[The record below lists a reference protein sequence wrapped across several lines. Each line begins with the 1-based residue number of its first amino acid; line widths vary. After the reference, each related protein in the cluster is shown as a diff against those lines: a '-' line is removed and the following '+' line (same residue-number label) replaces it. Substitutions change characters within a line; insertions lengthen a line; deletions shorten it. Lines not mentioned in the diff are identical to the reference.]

1 MTEQFLDAG
10 QDNSPQNSEDDDM
23 HTKPVLE
30 AEIAVTALVAP
41 DPDLLHRFD
50 INGPRYTSY
59 PPANRFTESFGPNEY
74 TVWLKER
81 NVNGAG
87 LGANNLSVYVHVP
100 FCENIC
106 YYCACNKVITR
117 QHGRAKAY
125 LDALEREIELVSAQL
140 QGSRLVEQV
149 HLGGGSPTFLS
160 VKEMTRLVAMLRAHF
175 EWSDKADVGIEID
188 PRTVGPRVQDFD
200 RAVQRAVN
208 RIQTYDQTRLVF
220 EAAREQR
227 FASINLDL
235 IYGLPLQTPATFD
248 QTLDRVLELRP
259 DRVAL
264 YHYAHLPERFKPQR
278 RISTLELPSSQDK
291 IAIMIAAATRLGK
304 SGYLHIGMDH
314 FALPTDD
321 LAKAQREG
329 RLHRNFQGY
338 STHADCDLIGLGV
351 SAIGKIGPTYV
362 QNTSRLDEY
371 YGALE
376 KGILPVER
384 GVLLDREQLLRRA
397 VIMSLMCQSCVSK
410 ERIAT
415 SFLIDFDSF
424 FVAELEALTEFE
436 DSELVEI
443 TETWINV
450 TEKGHYLIRAIAM
463 VFDRQLQQ
471 ETAARS
477 YSKII

>member
-1 MTEQFLDAG
+1 
-10 QDNSPQNSEDDDM
+10 M
-23 HTKPVLE
+23 HTKPILE
-30 AEIAVTALVAP
+30 TKIAPPAFVAP
-41 DPDLLHRFD
+41 DPDLLNRFD

-59 PPANRFTESFGPNEY
+59 PPANRFAESFGPDEY
-74 TVWLKER
+74 NVWLKGR

-117 QHGRAKAY
+117 QHGRANAY
-125 LDALEREIELVSAQL
+125 IEAVEREIELVSAQL
-140 QGSRLVEQV
+140 HGSRLVEQV

-160 VKEMTRLVAMLRAHF
+160 IKEMTRLVTMLRAHF

-188 PRTVGPRVQDFD
+188 PRTVGPRDIAAYRELGFNRISFGVQDFD
-200 RAVQRAVN
+200 RAVQRAIN

-220 EAAREQR
+220 EAARDQG

-291 IAIMIAAATRLGK
+291 MAIMIAAATRLGK
-304 SGYLHIGMDH
+304 AGYVHIGMDH

-371 YGALE
+371 YGSLA
-376 KGILPVER
+376 KGILPVAR

-424 FVAELEALTEFE
+424 FAAELKALAEFE
-436 DSELVEI
+436 DSELVEV

-471 ETAARS
+471 EAAARS